1 MPISSFM
8 GLETSLRG
16 LLAQQRALDV
26 TTHNIANADRAGY
39 TRQEAVM
46 AAAPALA
53 VPGALQTGA
62 TGQLGQGVDVQA
74 YRRLRDSFADLQF
87 RAANMSYG
95 DGSARADA
103 LDQVDDA
110 FGEPS
115 DTGLNAALSS
125 FFDSWDALAAN
136 PESSAARQVVV
147 GTATTLAQAFNAL
160 DGRLAA
166 LAGNAATEY
175 ADAISPNGPVVNAA
189 NELQQLNVAIRD
201 AVQGG
206 GSPNDL
212 LDRRDEILDGLS
224 RLGQVSVTDLGNGM
238 ISVQF
243 GDATAPL
250 VDAANAVNVP
260 TGMTAPGGKLGGL
273 LSVQATIA
281 GYRTSLDTV
290 ATQLAGAVNAA
301 QGGTT
306 FFSGATA
313 GTLAVAVTAAG
324 VQATTTGAAGG
335 NELARAV
342 AALRNGPAQAGYADL
357 VHAMGADAATAD
369 RAAQTGKALV
379 GAADARRQSTN
390 GVSLDEEMTNMVRF
404 QRGYQASARAMSTM
418 DEMLDVLINR
428 TGRVGL

>member
-39 TRQEAVM
+39 TRQTAVL
-46 AAAPALA
+46 AAAPALS
-53 VPGALQTGA
+53 VPGALQNGA

-74 YRRLRDSFADLQF
+74 YQRLRDAFADLQY
-87 RAANMSYG
+87 RAANMTSG
-95 DGSARADA
+95 DGSARANA

-136 PESSAARQVVV
+136 PESSAAKQVVV
-147 GTATTLAQAFNAL
+147 GTATTLASAFNAL

-166 LAGNAATEY
+166 LAGNASQEY
-175 ADAISPNGPVVNAA
+175 ADLTGPNGAVMSAA
-189 NELQQLNVAIRD
+189 TELQQLNVAIRD

-212 LDRRDEILDGLS
+212 LDRRDQVLDNLS
-224 RLGQVSVTDLGNGM
+224 ALGQVSVSDVGNGM

-243 GDATAPL
+243 GDAASPL
-250 VDAANAVNVP
+250 VDATNAVNP
-260 TGMTAPGGKLGGL
+260 PAGMTAPGGRLGAL
-273 LSVQATIA
+273 LSVQTTIA
-281 GYRTSLDTV
+281 GYRTSLDQV
-290 ATQLAGAVNAA
+290 ATQLSNGVSAALGGA
-301 QGGTT
+301 T

-313 GTLAVAVTAAG
+313 GTLSVAATAATLP
-324 VQATTTGAAGG
+324 TTATGATGG

-342 AALRNGPAQAGYADL
+342 AALRGGAAQSAYADL
-357 VHAMGADAATAD
+357 VHTMGADTATAD

-379 GAADARRQSTN
+379 DAADARRQSTN

-428 TGRVGL
+428 TGKVGL

>member
-26 TTHNIANADRAGY
+26 TSHNIANVDRTGY

-46 AAAPALA
+46 AAAPALS
-53 VPGALQTGA
+53 VPGALQYGG

-74 YRRLRDSFADLQF
+74 YRRLRDTFADLQF
-87 RAANMSYG
+87 RAANMTYG
-95 DGSARADA
+95 DGSTRANA

-115 DTGLNAALSS
+115 DSGLNAALNS

-136 PESSAARQVVV
+136 PESTAAKQAVI

-160 DGRLAA
+160 DGRLAS

-175 ADAISPNGPVVNAA
+175 ADLTGPNGTVMNAA
-189 NELQQLNVAIRD
+189 NELSQLNVAISD
-201 AVQGG
+201 AIQGG

-212 LDRRDEILDGLS
+212 LDRRDEILDQLS
-224 RLGQVSVTDLGNGM
+224 QLGQVSVTNLPNGM

-243 GDATAPL
+243 GDAANPL
-250 VDAANAVNVP
+250 VDATNTVNAP
-260 TGMTAPGGKLGGL
+260 TGMTAPGGKLGAL
-273 LSVQATIA
+273 LSVQSTIA
-281 GYRTSLDTV
+281 GYRASLDQV
-290 ATQLAGAVNAA
+290 ATQLSNGVNAA
-301 QGGTT
+301 QGIT

-313 GTLAVAVTAAG
+313 GTIAVAATAATL
-324 VQATTTGAAGG
+324 QTTATGAAGG

-342 AALRNGPAQAGYADL
+342 AALRNGAAQTAYADL
-357 VHAMGADAATAD
+357 VHTMGADAATAD
-369 RAAQTGKALV
+369 RAGQTGKALAD
-379 GAADARRQSTN
+379 AADARRQSTN

-404 QRGYQASARAMSTM
+404 QRGYQASARALSTM

-428 TGRVGL
+428 TGKVGL

>member
-1 MPISSFM
+1 MAISTFH

-26 TTHNIANADRAGY
+26 TSHNIANADRAGY

-46 AAAPALA
+46 AAAPALT
-53 VPGALQTGA
+53 VPGAFQSGG

-74 YRRLRDSFADLQF
+74 YRRLRDTFADLQY

-95 DGSARADA
+95 DGATRANA

-115 DTGLNAALSS
+115 DTGLNAALNS

-136 PESSAARQVVV
+136 PESSAAKQVVV
-147 GTATTLAQAFNAL
+147 GTATSLAEAFNDL
-160 DGRLAA
+160 DSRLGA
-166 LAGNAATEY
+166 LATNAATEY
-175 ADAISPNGPVVNAA
+175 ADLTGSGGDVINAA
-189 NELQQLNVAIRD
+189 NELAQLNVAIRA

-212 LDRRDEILDGLS
+212 LDRRDELLDGLS
-224 RLGQVSVTDLGNGM
+224 KLGQVSVTNLGNGM
-238 ISVQF
+238 VSVQF
-243 GDATAPL
+243 GDAANPL
-250 VDAANAVNVP
+250 VDAANAVHQP
-260 TGMTAPGGKLGGL
+260 TGMRAPGGKLGAL
-273 LSVQATIA
+273 LSVQSTIA

-290 ATQLAGAVNAA
+290 AAQLASAVNAA
-301 QGGTT
+301 QRSP
-306 FFSGATA
+306 FFSGTTA
-313 GTLAVAVTAAG
+313 ATLAVAVTAAG
-324 VQATTTGAAGG
+324 VQTTASGASGA

-342 AALRNGPAQAGYADL
+342 AALRGGAAQTGYADL
-357 VHAMGADAATAD
+357 VHTMGADAATAD
-369 RAAQTGKALV
+369 RAGQTGRALV
-379 GAADARRQSTN
+379 DAADGRRQSSN

-428 TGRVGL
+428 TGKVGL

>member
-46 AAAPALA
+46 AAASALQI
-53 VPGALQTGA
+53 PGATQNGGLA
-62 TGQLGQGVDVQA
+62 QLGQGVDVQA

-87 RAANMSYG
+87 RAANMTYG
-95 DGSARADA
+95 DGSARTSA
-103 LDQVDDA
+103 LAQVDDA

-115 DTGLNAALSS
+115 DNGLNAALSS

-136 PESSAARQVVV
+136 PESSAARQAVV
-147 GTATTLAQAFNAL
+147 GTANALTAAFSAL

-166 LAGNAATEY
+166 ISANAATEY
-175 ADAISPNGPVVNAA
+175 GDIVGPNGPVMDAA
-189 NELQQLNVAIRD
+189 AELQTLNVAIRD
-201 AVQGG
+201 AIRGG

-224 RLGQVSVTDLGNGM
+224 LLGQVSVTDQGNGM

-243 GDATAPL
+243 GDAASEL
-250 VDAANAVNVP
+250 VDATNTVNP
-260 TGMTAPGGKLGGL
+260 PAGMTAPGGKLGAL
-273 LSVQATIA
+273 LGVQATIA
-281 GYRTSLDTV
+281 GYRASLDGV
-290 ATQLAGAVNAA
+290 AAQLAGAVNGAS
-301 QGGTT
+301 GIT
-306 FFSGATA
+306 FFNGSTA
-313 GTLAVAVTAAG
+313 AGLSIAVTAAG
-324 VQATTTGAAGG
+324 VPATATGAPGAS
-335 NELARAV
+335 EIARAV
-342 AALRNGPAQAGYADL
+342 AALRGGATEARYADL
-357 VHAMGADAATAD
+357 VHTMGADAGAAE

-379 GAADARRQSTN
+379 DAADSRRQSTN

>member
-26 TTHNIANADRAGY
+26 TSHNIANVDRTGY

-53 VPGALQTGA
+53 VPGALQNGA

-74 YRRLRDSFADLQF
+74 YRRLRDTFADLQF
-87 RAANMSYG
+87 RAANMTYG
-95 DGSARADA
+95 DGSTRADA
-103 LDQVDDA
+103 LDQVDSA

-115 DTGLNAALSS
+115 DTGLNAALNS

-136 PESSAARQVVV
+136 PESSAAKQVVV
-147 GTATTLAQAFNAL
+147 GTATALAQAFNAL

-166 LAGNAATEY
+166 IATNAATEY
-175 ADAISPNGPVVNAA
+175 AGLTGPNGAVMNAA
-189 NELQQLNVAIRD
+189 TELQQLNAAIAD
-201 AVQGG
+201 ARQGG
-206 GSPNDL
+206 GSANDL
-212 LDRRDEILDGLS
+212 LDRRDEILDSLS
-224 RLGQVSVTDLGNGM
+224 QLGQVSVTDLGNGM
-238 ISVQF
+238 IAVQF
-243 GDATAPL
+243 GDAASPL
-250 VDAANAVNVP
+250 VDATNTVNAP
-260 TGMTAPGGKLGGL
+260 TGMTAPGGKLGAL
-273 LSVQATIA
+273 LSVQSTIA

-290 ATQLAGAVNAA
+290 AAQLASGVNAA
-301 QGGTT
+301 QGTT
-306 FFSGATA
+306 FFSGTTA
-313 GTLAVAVTAAG
+313 ATLAVAVGAAA
-324 VQATTTGAAGG
+324 VQTTTTGASGA

-342 AALRNGPAQAGYADL
+342 ASLRNGPAQAGYADL
-357 VHAMGADAATAD
+357 VHTMGADAATAD

-379 GAADARRQSTN
+379 AAADSRRQSTN

-404 QRGYQASARAMSTM
+404 QRGYQASARALSTM

-428 TGRVGL
+428 TGKVGL

>member
-1 MPISSFM
+1 MPISTFM

-26 TTHNIANADRAGY
+26 TSHNIANVDRAGY

-46 AAAPALA
+46 AAAPALS
-53 VPGALQTGA
+53 VPGALQSGG
-62 TGQLGQGVDVQA
+62 TGQLGQGVDVQT
-74 YRRLRDSFADLQF
+74 YRRLRDAFADLQF

-95 DGSARADA
+95 DGSTRASA
-103 LDQVDDA
+103 LAQVDDA

-136 PESSAARQVVV
+136 PESDAAKQVVI
-147 GTATTLAQAFNAL
+147 GTATSLAQSFNAL
-160 DGRLAA
+160 DARLAS
-166 LAGNAATEY
+166 LAGNAASEY
-175 ADAISPNGPVVNAA
+175 ADLTGPNGAVMNAA
-189 NELQQLNVAIRD
+189 TELQQLNVAISD

-212 LDRRDEILDGLS
+212 LDRRDEILDNLS
-224 RLGQVSVTDLGNGM
+224 QLGQVSVTNLGNGM

-243 GDATAPL
+243 GDAASPL
-250 VDAANAVNVP
+250 VDATNTVNPP
-260 TGMTAPGGKLGGL
+260 TGMTAPGGKLGAL
-273 LSVQATIA
+273 LSVQTAIA

-290 ATQLAGAVNAA
+290 AFQLENSVNTA
-301 QGGTT
+301 QNMT
-306 FFSGATA
+306 FFSGPTA
-313 GTLAVAVTAAG
+313 GTISVAATAASL
-324 VQATTTGAAGG
+324 QTTATGAPGA

-342 AALRNGPAQAGYADL
+342 AALRGGAAQTGYADL
-357 VHAMGADAATAD
+357 VHTMGADAATAD
-369 RAAQTGKALV
+369 RAGQTGKALV
-379 GAADARRQSTN
+379 DAADSRRQSTN

-404 QRGYQASARAMSTM
+404 QRGYQASARALSTM

-428 TGRVGL
+428 TGKVGL

>member
-1 MPISSFM
+1 MMISSFM
-8 GLETSLRG
+8 GLETALRG
-16 LLAQQRALDV
+16 LLAQQRGLDV
-26 TTHNIANADRAGY
+26 TTHNIANANRTGY

-46 AAAPALA
+46 VAAPALA
-53 VPGALQTGA
+53 VPGAFQSGG
-62 TGQLGQGVDVQA
+62 TGQIGQGVDVQA
-74 YRRLRDSFADLQF
+74 YRRLRNQFADLQF
-87 RAANMSYG
+87 RAANMTYG
-95 DGSARADA
+95 DGSTRANA

-115 DTGLNAALSS
+115 DTGLNAAMNS

-136 PESSAARQVVV
+136 PESTAARQVVI
-147 GTATTLAQAFNAL
+147 GTATTLASAFISL

-175 ADAISPNGPVVNAA
+175 ADLTGPNGAVMNAA
-189 NELQQLNVAIRD
+189 AELQQLNVSIRD

-206 GSPNDL
+206 GAPNDL

-224 RLGQVSVTDLGNGM
+224 QLGQVSVTDMGTGM
-238 ISVQF
+238 IAVQF
-243 GDATAPL
+243 GDAAQQL
-250 VDAANAVNVP
+250 VDTTNTVNTP
-260 TGMTAPGGKLGGL
+260 TGMTKPGGKLGAL
-273 LSVQATIA
+273 LSVQTTIA
-281 GYRTSLDTV
+281 GYRTALDT
-290 ATQLAGAVNAA
+290 AAFQLENGVNAA
-301 QGGTT
+301 QNTT

-313 GTLAVAVTAAG
+313 GTISVAIAASG
-324 VQATTTGAAGG
+324 VQTTATGAAGA

-342 AALRNGPAQAGYADL
+342 AALRGGAAQASYADL
-357 VHAMGADAATAD
+357 VHTMGADAAMAD
-369 RAAQTGKALV
+369 RAEQTGQALV
-379 GAADARRQSTN
+379 TSADARRQSTN

>member
-26 TTHNIANADRAGY
+26 TTHNIANADRTGY

-53 VPGALQTGA
+53 VPGAFQNGG
-62 TGQLGQGVDVQA
+62 TGQLGQGVDVEA

-95 DGSARADA
+95 DGAARANA

-115 DTGLNAALSS
+115 DSGLNAALST

-136 PESSAARQVVV
+136 PESSAAKQAVV
-147 GTATTLAQAFNAL
+147 GTATALASAFNAL

-175 ADAISPNGPVVNAA
+175 ADLTGPNGAVMNAA
-189 NELQQLNVAIRD
+189 GELQRLNVAIRD

-224 RLGQVSVTDLGNGM
+224 QLGQVSVTDLGNGM
-238 ISVQF
+238 IAVQF
-243 GDATAPL
+243 GDATSPL
-250 VDAANAVNVP
+250 VDAANAVNAPV
-260 TGMTAPGGKLGGL
+260 GMTAPGGRLGAL
-273 LSVQATIA
+273 LGVQTTIA
-281 GYRTSLDTV
+281 GYRTSLDTL
-290 ATQLAGAVNAA
+290 AAQLAGAVNAA

-306 FFSGATA
+306 FFTGATA
-313 GTLAVAVTAAG
+313 ATLAVGVNAAG
-324 VQATTTGAAGG
+324 VQTTGTGAAGA

-342 AALRNGPAQAGYADL
+342 AALRNGAVQAGYADL
-357 VHAMGADAATAD
+357 VHTMGADAATAD

-379 GAADARRQSTN
+379 DAADSRRQSTN
-390 GVSLDEEMTNMVRF
+390 GVSLDEEMANMVRF

>member
-26 TTHNIANADRAGY
+26 TSHNIANVDRAGY

-53 VPGALQTGA
+53 VPGALQSGA
-62 TGQLGQGVDVQA
+62 TGQLGQGVDVEA
-74 YRRLRDSFADLQF
+74 YRRLRDTFADLQF
-87 RAANMSYG
+87 RAANMTYG
-95 DGSARADA
+95 DGSTRANA
-103 LDQVDDA
+103 LEQVDDA

-136 PESSAARQVVV
+136 PESSAAKQVVV
-147 GTATTLAQAFNAL
+147 GTATALASAFNAL
-160 DGRLAA
+160 DERLAA

-175 ADAISPNGPVVNAA
+175 ADLTAPNGAVMDAA
-189 NELQQLNVAIRD
+189 TELQQLNVAIANAR
-201 AVQGG
+201 QGG
-206 GSPNDL
+206 GSANDL
-212 LDRRDEILDGLS
+212 LDRRDQILDNLS
-224 RLGQVSVTDLGNGM
+224 QLGQVSVTDLGNGM

-243 GDATAPL
+243 GDAASPL
-250 VDAANAVNVP
+250 VDATNTVNAP
-260 TGMTAPGGKLGGL
+260 TGMVAPGGKLGAL

-290 ATQLAGAVNAA
+290 AFQLENSVNAA
-301 QGGTT
+301 QGIT
-306 FFSGATA
+306 FFSGPTA
-313 GTLAVAVTAAG
+313 GTISVAVTAAG
-324 VQATTTGAAGG
+324 VQTTATGASGA

-342 AALRNGPAQAGYADL
+342 AALRSGAVQTGYADL
-357 VHAMGADAATAD
+357 VHTMGADAATAE
-369 RAAQTGKALV
+369 RAGQTGKALV
-379 GAADARRQSTN
+379 DAADARRQSTN

-404 QRGYQASARAMSTM
+404 QRGYQASARALSTM

>member
-26 TTHNIANADRAGY
+26 TTHNIANADRGGY
-39 TRQEAVM
+39 TRQTAVL
-46 AAAPALA
+46 AAAPALS
-53 VPGALQTGA
+53 VPGALQNGA

-74 YRRLRDSFADLQF
+74 YQRLRDAFADLQY
-87 RAANMSYG
+87 RAANMTSG
-95 DGSARADA
+95 DGSARANA

-125 FFDSWDALAAN
+125 FFDSWDALAAT
-136 PESSAARQVVV
+136 PESSAAKQVVV
-147 GTATTLAQAFNAL
+147 GTATTLASAFNAL

-166 LAGNAATEY
+166 LAGNASQEY
-175 ADAISPNGPVVNAA
+175 TDLTGPNGAVMSSAT
-189 NELQQLNVAIRD
+189 ELQQLNVAIRD

-212 LDRRDEILDGLS
+212 LDRRDQIVDGLS
-224 RLGQVSVTDLGNGM
+224 ALGQVSVTDVGNGM

-243 GDATAPL
+243 GDAASPL
-250 VDAANAVNVP
+250 VDANNAVNP
-260 TGMTAPGGKLGGL
+260 PAGMTGPGGRLGAL
-273 LSVQATIA
+273 LSVQTTIA
-281 GYRTSLDTV
+281 GYRTSLDQV
-290 ATQLAGAVNAA
+290 ATQLRNGVSAALGGA
-301 QGGTT
+301 T

-313 GTLAVAVTAAG
+313 GTLSVAATAATLP
-324 VQATTTGAAGG
+324 TTATGATGG

-342 AALRNGPAQAGYADL
+342 AALRGGAAQSAYADL
-357 VHAMGADAATAD
+357 VHTMGADTATAD

-379 GAADARRQSTN
+379 DAADARRQSTN

-428 TGRVGL
+428 TGKVGL